1 MDKIAKTKRAMR
13 LQEWSEMY
21 RAYQASG
28 KTVLAWCEEQELSP
42 KTFYYRLQ
50 KIRESALECSEKHE
64 IVPLSPLPATT
75 QMHSTTCIKINGN
88 GITVELP
95 ENASAET
102 ITAILRGLR

>member
-42 KTFYYRLQ
+42 KTFYYRLR

-64 IVPLSPLPATT
+64 IVPLAPLPATT
-75 QMHSTTCIKINGN
+75 QMHGTTCIKIIGN

-95 ENASAET
+95 ENVSAET